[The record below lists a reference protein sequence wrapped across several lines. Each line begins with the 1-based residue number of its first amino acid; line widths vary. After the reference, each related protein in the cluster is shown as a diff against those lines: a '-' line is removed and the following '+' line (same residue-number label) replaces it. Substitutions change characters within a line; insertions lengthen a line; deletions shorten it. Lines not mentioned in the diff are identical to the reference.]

1 MGVNYHCNMC
11 YFVIKCSSFNV
22 CLNQWVICQDRR
34 SRRLQLPVDFIPL
47 EILRLSHIKCVNF
60 LPVFTYSLNNSLW
73 QWLTTPQWS
82 LNVGFCFCSALYLLS
97 INRRRRRQNWKN
109 PVIGHLLLTEICH
122 LEGNHFREASHSD
135 SHNTDVRSL
144 QAKKRQFLVPT
155 FPLVKLRIITLSF
168 QRDSLSPV
176 GALWCRVLNLCQGT
190 GGGAP
195 HPWQRCSKYKQ
206 WATRG
211 NIARRLPEVWKSNA
225 PYVRNMFSSYKT
237 EVVTG
242 IYMRNLKKK

>member
-1 MGVNYHCNMC
+1 MWV
-11 YFVIKCSSFNV
+11 FVSVLPFTC
-22 CLNQWVICQDRR
+22 CQSIDEEGGRIF
-34 SRRLQLPVDFIPL
+34 QEKLP
-47 EILRLSHIKCVNF
+47 EKK
-60 LPVFTYSLNNSLW
+60 T
-73 QWLTTPQWS
+73 
-82 LNVGFCFCSALYLLS
+82 
-97 INRRRRRQNWKN
+97 

-190 GGGAP
+190 GGGRLIRDSAAP
-195 HPWQRCSKYKQ
+195 NTNSGPLEGTLRGGCQKYGNLMPHMYGTCSVHIK
-206 WATRG
+206 
-211 NIARRLPEVWKSNA
+211 
-225 PYVRNMFSSYKT
+225 
-237 EVVTG
+237 
-242 IYMRNLKKK
+242 LK